1 MCRGGQN
8 EAIGPDPTVF
18 PKSGVILE
26 QLYTGGWS
34 AVVDASKFFY
44 QFTTHP
50 QDRKYL
56 GCIHPRDPDKQYVY
70 RALPMGA
77 AASPSLAGRYGAAFL
92 QLLRTF
98 PPEYQG
104 TPICNTWWKNFS
116 GELVY
121 NPHLGHDHVLI
132 GEDGLSAAL
141 VWAHCDDFFIHS
153 PTKAKGLAALST
165 FLDAAVDAGMLCHP
179 GKLTPPAQSVKYTGL
194 IFDTRAEPMLLIP
207 EDKWSKALAMTV
219 YVCRQKDKISLLAL
233 SVVGGV
239 LESLVEATPT
249 RIGHTYLRS
258 LQETLHPLGWDED
271 DLPYFSF
278 AKLSDEDIHN
288 LGLWQWLL

>member
-1 MCRGGQN
+1 MNFLREPRRGHTPNSDMTKEQICIGEEFINELVDLGVLVQVPLGVMISNGPIFCLPNPCQPGQWRVLSDMRRGGQN
-8 EAIGPDPTVF
+8 EAIGLDPTVF

-34 AVVDASKFFY
+34 VVVDASKFFY

-92 QLLRTF
+92 RLLRTF
-98 PPEYQG
+98 SPEYQG

-121 NPHLGHDHVLI
+121 NPHLGHGRVLI
-132 GEDGLSAAL
+132 GEDGLPAAL

-153 PTKAKGLAALST
+153 PTKAKGLAALDVS
-165 FLDAAVDAGMLCHP
+165 
-179 GKLTPPAQSVKYTGL
+179 
-194 IFDTRAEPMLLIP
+194 
-207 EDKWSKALAMTV
+207 
-219 YVCRQKDKISLLAL
+219 
-233 SVVGGV
+233 
-239 LESLVEATPT
+239 
-249 RIGHTYLRS
+249 
-258 LQETLHPLGWDED
+258 
-271 DLPYFSF
+271 
-278 AKLSDEDIHN
+278 
-288 LGLWQWLL
+288 